1 MNKFGLDSD
10 HSTLLWEFYL
20 SPSSPKPSQK
30 SQNPLKK
37 IKSWP
42 AYTKIFSKCL
52 KSSSELFS
60 TLSCVEQGEFITHE
74 LQAAGMSASAGEQGD
89 HRKKRRQSLKMK
101 KLLKQSKTIKKSL
114 KRRQVMPPDT
124 IKKLRADKIAVAELI
139 RVQSY
144 TDSLNAKR
152 RIEQILMNKGRKAS
166 QLFWN
171 LVNRKPKKHAFIEA
185 LESPEGLTTDHNG
198 MNAII
203 EEFFEKKFN
212 TSFTTE
218 EVSWEAVYL
227 DLIGKPGKLFT
238 DDTSEQIMQPTT
250 LDELNKNIGELKS
263 DKVEGLDGVTNDML
277 KNTDQESRLKIIE
290 MFNNIIVG
298 GQVPASWKDGD
309 VVLILKKPPQTDI
322 NNYCPITL
330 ISNLSKLLT
339 KILAKRLAEAVLKDY
354 VIGPEQDGFR
364 SARTCS
370 DNIFIL
376 NSILEINK
384 SKKKLSHLLCVDL
397 KEAYDRVDR
406 NILLAKLKQL
416 NVGDKFINFLTSYYF
431 LDNISTQSSGQRTRK
446 QYQKQGLRQGC
457 NLSSILF
464 RIYLSELSN
473 RMRAQDLGIKLESGE
488 VVCILLF
495 ADDIILVAD
504 SVESLE
510 KLRKILEQ
518 WCLDFKMK
526 ISISKTNVITS
537 LEDYECA
544 ITDSGTME
552 EEIINHV
559 SSYKYL
565 GVTQFLTP

>member
-89 HRKKRRQSLKMK
+89 HCKKRRQSLKMK

-203 EEFFEKKFN
+203 EEFFEQKFN

-218 EVSWEAVYL
+218 EVSWEAV
-227 DLIGKPGKLFT
+227 DPDSIGKPEKIFT
-238 DDTSEQIMQPTT
+238 DDTSDQIMRPIT

-263 DKVEGLDGVTNDML
+263 DKAEGLDGITNDML

-290 MFNNIIVG
+290 MF
-298 GQVPASWKDGD
+298 D
-309 VVLILKKPPQTDI
+309 
-322 NNYCPITL
+322 
-330 ISNLSKLLT
+330 
-339 KILAKRLAEAVLKDY
+339 
-354 VIGPEQDGFR
+354 
-364 SARTCS
+364 
-370 DNIFIL
+370 
-376 NSILEINK
+376 
-384 SKKKLSHLLCVDL
+384 
-397 KEAYDRVDR
+397 
-406 NILLAKLKQL
+406 
-416 NVGDKFINFLTSYYF
+416 
-431 LDNISTQSSGQRTRK
+431 
-446 QYQKQGLRQGC
+446 
-457 NLSSILF
+457 
-464 RIYLSELSN
+464 
-473 RMRAQDLGIKLESGE
+473 
-488 VVCILLF
+488 
-495 ADDIILVAD
+495 
-504 SVESLE
+504 
-510 KLRKILEQ
+510 
-518 WCLDFKMK
+518 
-526 ISISKTNVITS
+526 
-537 LEDYECA
+537 
-544 ITDSGTME
+544 
-552 EEIINHV
+552 
-559 SSYKYL
+559 
-565 GVTQFLTP
+565 